1 MRIVDLEAIADAL
14 ETAAGG
20 TTSANPNAI
29 GRWKR
34 IAAAAETLAGAST
47 TANPNLMGFM
57 KRTAVALES
66 IAGTSGAEENPN
78 ERGYMKRIVDALEVQ
93 SGSVETGSI
102 DHRMV
107 LGAQNASFIELAALT
122 LDDDEVAEDAAIG
135 VAVGAIVGRTVGS
148 TLTLTDDAGGLF
160 ALDGLNIEVAGA
172 LDFETAASHNIT
184 IRETLAN
191 ASNSPRDSVIAI
203 TVTDV
208 AESPYGPN
216 LVLNGTFDADNA
228 TGWTLN
234 RCSIGS
240 NALQMVNA
248 TGLSGFARYTFP
260 SGNTEAA
267 DYLVEWDQTAVTNIA
282 GVNHNITLGGSAAI
296 NASADMI
303 AVGVGHFSKVV
314 TSGGANAIFQIP
326 SNNGDDFVLDNFSVR
341 KVL

>member
-34 IAAAAETLAGAST
+34 IAAAVETLAGAST
-47 TANPNLMGFM
+47 TM

-66 IAGTSGAEENPN
+66 IAGTDGTAENLN
-78 ERGYMKRIVDALEVQ
+78 EAGYKKRIVDAFEVQ

-216 LVLNGTFDADNA
+216 LVLNGTFDGDDA
-228 TGWTLN
+228 TGWTLT
-234 RCSIGS
+234 RCSISS

-248 TGLSGFARYTFP
+248 STIGFARYTFP
-260 SGNTEAA
+260 SGNLEATN
-267 DYLVEWDQTAVTNIA
+267 YLVEWDQIAVTNIA
-282 GVNHNITLGGSAAI
+282 GITHNITMGGTLNTNS
-296 NASADMI
+296 SADMV
-303 AVGVGHFSKVV
+303 AVGVGHFSKVC
-314 TSGGANAIFQIP
+314 TSAGTSATFQIP
-326 SNNGDDFVLDNFSVR
+326 ASTNDNFVLDNFSIR